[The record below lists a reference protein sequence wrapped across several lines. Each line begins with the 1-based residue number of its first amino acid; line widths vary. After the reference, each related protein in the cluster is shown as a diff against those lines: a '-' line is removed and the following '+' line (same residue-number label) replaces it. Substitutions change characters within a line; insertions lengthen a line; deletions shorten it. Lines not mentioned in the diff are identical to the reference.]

1 MLIVLD
7 GIDGAGKTT
16 QQKLLIQRLKK
27 EGYKV
32 ATLDFPQY
40 NRTFFGAIVR
50 RFLNGEFG
58 GINKVDPH
66 LASIL
71 YALDRFEIK
80 ATLIKWLEQKKII
93 IANRYAT
100 SNLIHQGSKLPEN
113 KRAAFTSWLEKME
126 YDVLN
131 IPRPNLVLYLSLPH
145 ALAYALITKR
155 GKKKDIHEKN
165 KEYLKKATRYG
176 LTLAEKKKWHIIQCN
191 TESKVKTKEEIAEA
205 IWKRVLTKLKAQ
217 NSKGKITA

>member
-32 ATLDFPQY
+32 AELDFPGY
-40 NRTFFGAIVR
+40 DRTFFGAIVR

-58 GINKVDPH
+58 GINEVDPH

-71 YALDRFEIK
+71 YALDRFEMK
-80 ATLIKWLEQKKII
+80 ATLIKWMEQKKII
-93 IANRYAT
+93 IANRYTT
-100 SNLIHQGSKLPEN
+100 SNLIHQGSKLPYN
-113 KRAAFTSWLEKME
+113 QRAVFTSWLEKME

-131 IPRPNLVLYLSLPH
+131 ITRPNLVLYLSLPH

-155 GKKKDIHEKN
+155 GKKKDIHEKDR
-165 KEYLKKATRYG
+165 EHLKSAARYG
-176 LTLAEKKKWHIIQCN
+176 LELARKEKWRIIKCNRGNKIKRKK
-191 TESKVKTKEEIAEA
+191 EIAEA
-205 IWKRVLTKLKAQ
+205 IWKRVLMKLKT
-217 NSKGKITA
+217 TA